1 MVHEKDL
8 PSLTI
13 PSFPP
18 SGAGKK
24 KKSEI
29 LYGIEKAV
37 GRGVY
42 FMSNVKERMDI
53 CFDHNAPSIVVKI
66 REYRDGYNDIR
77 RRGGKIR
84 AFTEITKD
92 NVAYCKELMKI
103 VDDLRHLDG
112 VKGGIAVSE
121 TEYMATTIL
130 EEAKPLTQVIYSN
143 VREVVEQGQYIFD
156 TLWNTAIPAERK
168 IREIEEGIT
177 YYESKVL
184 ESPDEIFK
192 QIIHLGETSTGLS
205 IVSSFGG
212 MQLIYNNFFD
222 LYKKILD
229 KYKKGEGKGIKWI
242 CSINE
247 ESIDLVKI
255 FLKLGMKLRHVK
267 SLTPMNFAV
276 GDKELNATVESMQG
290 GKMVRSLLTS
300 NEPIYVKHFSS
311 IFEELWNN
319 GIDADD
325 RIRDIEEGIDPADIE
340 IIRNPREGIKRA
352 WSMTKTA
359 KEEVLIM
366 FSTSNVLRRQIQ
378 MGGLQLLK
386 EVSEKYGVRVRL
398 LIPADEHIT
407 SIIKELKLTSPQI
420 DIRSIEKSLQ
430 IRITIVLVDKKE
442 CIIIES
448 KDDTKDISYSAAGL
462 ATYSN
467 SKSIVSSY
475 VSIFEGF
482 WKQTELYEQLEESN
496 KRLELVNQQ
505 LKVHDKMQ
513 KEFINIAAHELRTPI
528 QPILGLSEVLALK
541 TGNIEQYY
549 ELIDAI
555 IRNARRLQMLTEDIL
570 DVTRIESQQS
580 LIIKKEQF
588 NLNDLI
594 MNAINDTIIKKEIK
608 NKKIKLLYKPN
619 EEDIIFLNGDIQ
631 RLSRVIL
638 NLINNAINFTS
649 QGTIL
654 IKTNKEDD
662 DADRGGGRIIVNVKD
677 TGSGIDPDILP
688 RLFSKFVTKSDKGTG
703 LGLFISKSII
713 EAHGGKIWG
722 ENNADGKGATFSFT
736 LPNYDQK
743 TNVKVGN

>member
-1 MVHEKDL
+1 MVHERDL

-42 FMSNVKERMDI
+42 FMSNVKETMDI

-77 RRGGKIR
+77 KRGGKIR

-103 VDDLRHLDG
+103 VDELRHLDG

-156 TLWNTAIPAERK
+156 TLWNMAIPAERK

-177 YYESKVL
+177 HYESKVL
-184 ESPDEIFK
+184 ENPDEIFK
-192 QIIHLGETSTGLS
+192 QIIHLGETSNELS

-229 KYKKGEGKGIKWI
+229 KYRRGEGRGIKWI

-247 ESIDLVKI
+247 ESIDLTKI
-255 FLKLGMKLRHVK
+255 FVNLGMKIRHVK

-276 GDKELNATVESMQG
+276 GDKELNATVESMEG

-325 RIRDIEEGIDPADIE
+325 RIRDIEEGIDPAEIE

-352 WSMTKTA
+352 WSMTKIA

-386 EVSEKYGVRVRL
+386 EVSEKYGIRVRL

-407 SIIKELKLTSPQI
+407 SITKELKSTSPQI

-475 VSIFEGF
+475 LSIFESF
-482 WKQTELYEQLEESN
+482 WNQTELYEQLEESN

-541 TGNIEQYY
+541 TGNIEQYN

-555 IRNARRLQMLTEDIL
+555 IRNAKRLQQLTEDIL

-580 LIIKKEQF
+580 LIIKKERF
-588 NLNDLI
+588 NLNYLI
-594 MNAINDTIIKKEIK
+594 MNTINDIVIKKEIK
-608 NKKIKLLYKPN
+608 NKNIKLLYKPN
-619 EEDIIFLNGDIQ
+619 KGDNIFLNGDIQ
-631 RLSRVIL
+631 RLSRVIF
-638 NLINNAINFTS
+638 NLISNAINFTS
-649 QGTIL
+649 HGTIL
-654 IKTNKEDD
+654 VETNKENDD
-662 DADRGGGRIIVNVKD
+662 DADRGAGRIIVSVKD
-677 TGSGIDPDILP
+677 TGSGIDSEILP
-688 RLFSKFVTKSDKGTG
+688 RLFSKFATKSDKGTG

-713 EAHGGKIWG
+713 EAHGGKIWA
-722 ENNADGKGATFSFT
+722 ENNSDGKGATFSFT
-736 LPNYDQK
+736 LPN
-743 TNVKVGN
+743 N

>member
-1 MVHEKDL
+1 
-8 PSLTI
+8 
-13 PSFPP
+13 
-18 SGAGKK
+18 
-24 KKSEI
+24 
-29 LYGIEKAV
+29 
-37 GRGVY
+37 
-42 FMSNVKERMDI
+42 
-53 CFDHNAPSIVVKI
+53 
-66 REYRDGYNDIR
+66 
-77 RRGGKIR
+77 
-84 AFTEITKD
+84 
-92 NVAYCKELMKI
+92 
-103 VDDLRHLDG
+103 
-112 VKGGIAVSE
+112 
-121 TEYMATTIL
+121 
-130 EEAKPLTQVIYSN
+130 
-143 VREVVEQGQYIFD
+143 
-156 TLWNTAIPAERK
+156 
-168 IREIEEGIT
+168 
-177 YYESKVL
+177 VL
-184 ESPDEIFK
+184 ENPDDIFK
-192 QIIHLGETSTGLS
+192 QIIHLGETSTELS
-205 IVSSFGG
+205 IVSSIGG

-222 LYKKILD
+222 IYKRILD
-229 KYKKGEGKGIKWI
+229 KYRNGEGNGIRWI

-247 ESIDLVKI
+247 ESIDLIKI
-255 FLKLGMKLRHVK
+255 FLNLGMKLRHVK
-267 SLTPMNFAV
+267 SLTPMNFAI
-276 GDKELNATVESMQG
+276 GDKELNATVENMEG

-366 FSTSNVLRRQIQ
+366 FSTSNALRRQIQ
-378 MGGLQLLK
+378 MGGWQLLK
-386 EVSEKYGVRVRL
+386 EVSEKYGVRIRL

-407 SIIKELKLTSPQI
+407 SIIKELGSTSSQI
-420 DIRSIEKSLQ
+420 DIRSIEKGLP

-475 VSIFEGF
+475 VSIFESF

-496 KRLELVNQQ
+496 KRLEFANQQ

-513 KEFINIAAHELRTPI
+513 NEFINIAAHELRTPI
-528 QPILGLSEVLALK
+528 QPILGLAEVLISK
-541 TGNIEQYY
+541 TGSIEQYN

-555 IRNARRLQMLTEDIL
+555 IRNAKRLQSLTEDIL

-594 MNAINDTIIKKEIK
+594 MNAINDITIKKEIK
-608 NKKIKLLYKPN
+608 NKNIKLLYQP
-619 EEDIIFLNGDIQ
+619 EREDVIFLRGDSQ
-631 RLSRVIL
+631 RLSRVIF
-638 NLINNAINFTS
+638 NLISNAINFTT

-654 IKTNKEDD
+654 IKTKKEEDD
-662 DADRGGGRIIVNVKD
+662 DNADRSDGGSIIVSVKD
-677 TGSGIDPDILP
+677 TGSGIDRDILP
-688 RLFSKFVTKSDKGTG
+688 RLFSKFVTKSYKGTG

-713 EAHGGKIWG
+713 EAHGGRIWA

-736 LPNYDQK
+736 LPNY
-743 TNVKVGN
+743 

>member
-1 MVHEKDL
+1 MVHERDL

-42 FMSNVKERMDI
+42 FMSNVKETMDI

-103 VDDLRHLDG
+103 VDELRHLDG

-156 TLWNTAIPAERK
+156 TLWNMAIPAERK

-177 YYESKVL
+177 HYESKVL
-184 ESPDEIFK
+184 ENPDEIFK
-192 QIIHLGETSTGLS
+192 QIIHLGETSNELS

-212 MQLIYNNFFD
+212 MQLIYTNFFD

-229 KYKKGEGKGIKWI
+229 KYRRGEGRGIKWI

-247 ESIDLVKI
+247 ESIDLTKI
-255 FLKLGMKLRHVK
+255 FVNLGMKIRHVK

-276 GDKELNATVESMQG
+276 GDKELNATVESMEG

-325 RIRDIEEGIDPADIE
+325 RIRDIEEGIDPAEIE

-352 WSMTKTA
+352 WSMTKIA

-407 SIIKELKLTSPQI
+407 SITKELKSTSPQI

-475 VSIFEGF
+475 LSIFESF
-482 WKQTELYEQLEESN
+482 WNQTELYEQLEESN

-541 TGNIEQYY
+541 TGNIEQYN

-555 IRNARRLQMLTEDIL
+555 IRNAKRLQQLTEDIL

-580 LIIKKEQF
+580 LIMKKERF

-594 MNAINDTIIKKEIK
+594 MNAINDIMIKKEIK
-608 NKKIKLLYKPN
+608 NKNIKLLYKPN
-619 EEDIIFLNGDIQ
+619 KGDNIFLNGDIQ
-631 RLSRVIL
+631 RLSRVIF
-638 NLINNAINFTS
+638 NLISNAINFTS
-649 QGTIL
+649 HGTIL
-654 IKTNKEDD
+654 VETNKENDD
-662 DADRGGGRIIVNVKD
+662 DADRAGGRIIVSVKD
-677 TGSGIDPDILP
+677 TGSGIDSEILP
-688 RLFSKFVTKSDKGTG
+688 RLFSKFATKSDKGTG

-713 EAHGGKIWG
+713 EAHGGMIWA
-722 ENNADGKGATFSFT
+722 ENNSDGKGATFSFT
-736 LPNYDQK
+736 LPN
-743 TNVKVGN
+743 N